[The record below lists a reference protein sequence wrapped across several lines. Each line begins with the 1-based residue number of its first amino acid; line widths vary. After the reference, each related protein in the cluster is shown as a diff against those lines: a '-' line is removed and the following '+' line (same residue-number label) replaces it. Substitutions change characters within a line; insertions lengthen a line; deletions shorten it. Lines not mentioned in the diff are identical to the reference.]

1 MEGESS
7 SKGALIGAIIVI
19 LLLVAGGIY
28 VAIMK
33 PSTETPE
40 ETATTTATS
49 TVATPSDELTDID
62 ADIEKVDLTDM
73 DAALAE

>member
-28 VAIMK
+28 VAVMK
-33 PSTETPE
+33 PTTEEPTPTP
-40 ETATTTATS
+40 TATTTTATS
-49 TVATPSDELTDID
+49 SDELNTID
-62 ADIEKVDLTDM
+62 ADLNVVDITDL
-73 DAALAE
+73 DAALAD